1 MHKLLWKHWKHLNY
15 TESTLHKLLCKSED
29 QVATEDKNNIAYK
42 TTTGVTAEQ
51 SIVYSGKS
59 KQSLKL
65 RLDKQKR
72 SVRNCDCEKMNLKNT
87 VGKQIATLAGIR
99 RRLLIGNTG

>member
-1 MHKLLWKHWKHLNY
+1 MKL
-15 TESTLHKLLCKSED
+15 
-29 QVATEDKNNIAYK
+29 
-42 TTTGVTAEQ
+42 TGVTAEQ
-51 SIVYSGKS
+51 SIVYSSKS

-65 RLDKQKR
+65 RLNNQKR

-99 RRLLIGNTG
+99 RRLLIGKAG